1 MNEIATV
8 TPSTDLATSQSENGT
23 TSLLNF
29 VALAV
34 KDKDIDVS
42 KLDALL
48 RMQREI
54 VADEA
59 KLKFNQALARM
70 TTGKLRVK
78 KNGRVDLG
86 QGKGSYDFATWPDM
100 DDVLRPLM
108 EREGFTLS
116 FNMETKD
123 GGGAVVSGT
132 LLHIDGHSRTV
143 TVPLALD
150 AGAGRNNLQAMGS
163 TLSYGKRYC
172 AEMLF
177 NIVREGADDD
187 GKLGGTEFITAAQAA
202 EIEALLADGGPPRD
216 PFLEWIGAVRVENI
230 QAADYAKVVN
240 SLLSRKKRTQGGSAT
255 R

>member
-1 MNEIATV
+1 MNEITTV
-8 TPSTDLATSQSENGT
+8 NPSTDVAASQPENGT

-86 QGKGSYDFATWPDM
+86 PGKGGYAFTTWPDM

-116 FNMETKD
+116 FNMETKE

-143 TVPLALD
+143 TIPLALD
-150 AGAGRNNLQAMGS
+150 TGAGRNNLQAMGS

-177 NIVREGADDD
+177 NVVREDNSDDD
-187 GKLGGTEFITAAQAA
+187 GKLGGTVFITPAQIT
-202 EIEALLADGGPPRD
+202 EIEQLITDGGIPRD
-216 PFLEWIGAVRVENI
+216 GFLEWMGAVRVENI
-230 QAADYAKVVN
+230 QAADFTKAKN
-240 SLLSRKKRTQGGSAT
+240 ALLKRARKGGRS
-255 R
+255 

>member
-1 MNEIATV
+1 MNDIATV
-8 TPSTDLATSQSENGT
+8 APSTDLAASQLENGT

-86 QGKGSYDFATWPDM
+86 QGKGGYDFATWPDM

-132 LLHIDGHSRTV
+132 LLHIEGHSRTV

-187 GKLGGTEFITAAQAA
+187 GKLGGTVFISAAQVA
-202 EIEALLADGGPPRD
+202 EIEQLITSGGIPRD

-230 QAADYAKVVN
+230 QAADFTTAN
-240 SLLSRKKRTQGGSAT
+240 NALLKKARKPGGAA
-255 R
+255 

>member
-8 TPSTDLATSQSENGT
+8 HPSSDLVASQPENGT

-34 KDKDIDVS
+34 KDPTIDVA

-59 KLKFNQALARM
+59 KIKFNGALARM
-70 TTGKLRVK
+70 TTGRLRVK

-86 QGKGSYDFATWPDM
+86 AGKGGYDFATWEDM
-100 DDVLRPLM
+100 DDVIRPLM

-116 FNMETKD
+116 FNMEHKE

-150 AGAGRNNLQAMGS
+150 SGAGRNNLQAMGS
-163 TLSYGKRYC
+163 TLSYGKRYVT
-172 AEMLF
+172 EMLF
-177 NIVREGADDD
+177 NIVREGTDDD
-187 GKLGGTEFITAAQAA
+187 GKLGGTVFITAEQIE
-202 EIEALLADGGPPRD
+202 EIERLITEGGIPRD
-216 PFLEWIGAVRVENI
+216 GFLEWMGAVRVENI
-230 QAADYAKVVN
+230 QAGDFTKAKN
-240 SLLSRKKRTQGGSAT
+240 ALMKRGRKPGGSAAA
-255 R
+255 

>member
-1 MNEIATV
+1 MNEVSTIA
-8 TPSTDLATSQSENGT
+8 PSTDLAASQSENGT

-59 KLKFNQALARM
+59 KLKFNQAMARM

-86 QGKGSYDFATWPDM
+86 TGKGGYDFATWPDM

-108 EREGFTLS
+108 EREGFTLC
-116 FNMETKD
+116 FNMETKE
-123 GGGAVVSGT
+123 GGGAIVSGT

-150 AGAGRNNLQAMGS
+150 TGAGRNNLQAMGS

-177 NIVREGADDD
+177 NIVREGVDDD
-187 GKLGGTEFITAAQAA
+187 GKLGGTVFITAAQVT
-202 EIEALLADGGPPRD
+202 EIEQLITDGGIPRD
-216 PFLEWIGAVRVENI
+216 PFLEWVGAVRVENI
-230 QAADYAKVVN
+230 QAADFTKAKN
-240 SLLSRKKRTQGGSAT
+240 ALLKRARKGESAPQ
-255 R
+255 

>member
-1 MNEIATV
+1 MGTNEITTV
-8 TPSTDLATSQSENGT
+8 ASSTDLATSQSENGT

-187 GKLGGTEFITAAQAA
+187 GKLGGTVFITAVQVA
-202 EIEALLADGGPPRD
+202 EIEQLITSGNIPRD

-230 QAADYAKVVN
+230 QAADFTTAKN
-240 SLLSRKKRTQGGSAT
+240 ALLKKARKPGGAA
-255 R
+255 

>member
-1 MNEIATV
+1 MNDIATV
-8 TPSTDLATSQSENGT
+8 TPSTDLAVSQSENGT

-59 KLKFNQALARM
+59 KLKFNHAMARM

-86 QGKGSYDFATWPDM
+86 TGKGGYDFATWPDM

-116 FNMETKD
+116 FNMETKE
-123 GGGAVVSGT
+123 GGGAIVSGT
-132 LLHIDGHSRTV
+132 LLHIDGHSRTAS
-143 TVPLALD
+143 VPLALD

-163 TLSYGKRYC
+163 TLSYGKRYV

-177 NIVREGADDD
+177 NIVREDNSDDD
-187 GKLGGTEFITAAQAA
+187 GKLGGTVFITAAQIA
-202 EIEALLADGGPPRD
+202 EIEQLIIDGGIPRD
-216 PFLEWIGAVRVENI
+216 PFLEWMGAVRVENI
-230 QAADYAKVVN
+230 QAADFTKAKN
-240 SLLSRKKRTQGGSAT
+240 ALLKRARKGGENRA
-255 R
+255 

>member
-8 TPSTDLATSQSENGT
+8 TPSTDLAASQPENGT

-59 KLKFNQALARM
+59 RIKFNQALARM

-86 QGKGSYDFATWPDM
+86 KDKGGYDFATWPDM

-123 GGGAVVSGT
+123 GGGAVVCGT
-132 LLHIDGHSRTV
+132 LLHTDGHSRTV
-143 TVPLALD
+143 SVPLALD

-187 GKLGGTEFITAAQAA
+187 GKLGGTAFITAAQVA
-202 EIEALLADGGPPRD
+202 EIEQLITSGNIPRD

-230 QAADYAKVVN
+230 QAADFTTAKN
-240 SLLSRKKRTQGGSAT
+240 ALLKKARKPGGAA
-255 R
+255 